1 MIASENQKSQYDLRR
16 SDSMSPIT
24 YIIIIERI
32 GERGAESVGEGV
44 VIEKRRPDDRCGRRH
59 ASGPRRATGVC
70 TVVPSERS
78 DEGKQAAERALFPF
92 ESIAYPEERS
102 DEGPLRCAVSES
114 EAASEQIPPPFSR
127 LVASPSTVG
136 TAEAKS
142 AARAV
147 LCGASSGF
155 FRRL

>member
-1 MIASENQKSQYDLRR
+1 MQ
-16 SDSMSPIT
+16 
-24 YIIIIERI
+24 
-32 GERGAESVGEGV
+32 
-44 VIEKRRPDDRCGRRH
+44 
-59 ASGPRRATGVC
+59 ATGNG
-70 TVVPSERS
+70 TVVPNELSDGGKQATAMSIAYPEERS